1 MHARRST
8 CPDPLKSGKSHSFQ
22 IQKFQTVLS
31 QSTVNTDTKSSSLST
46 VSSPAISTSM
56 RYFHLHRSVSF
67 FFFLHF
73 LLYFLSFL
81 FSAEMDF
88 RGMKRKQLQ
97 ALCKQHG
104 VPANST
110 NLEMADRLS
119 LFFKV
124 WSLP

>member
-8 CPDPLKSGKSHSFQ
+8 CPDPLESGKNHSFQ
-22 IQKFQTVLS
+22 IQNFQTVLS

-46 VSSPAISTSM
+46 VSSPAISNSM
-56 RYFHLHRSVSF
+56 RYFHLHRSVSS